1 MTIRPEILDE
11 LLKNYAKP
19 EDLTGEGG
27 ILKQL
32 TKALVE
38 RALNAEMDVHLDDP
52 KYQTE
57 GKAKRDRR
65 NGHSQKTLKGE
76 FGEAIIDIP
85 RDRNGEFEPII
96 VKKGQTRFDGFD
108 GKILSLY
115 GRGMTTRDIQ
125 DQLKDMYGVEV
136 SATLISQVTD
146 AVLDE
151 VKTWQCRSLSAVYP
165 LVWMDAIIVKV
176 RENGRVINKAIHLV
190 LAVNLQGEKELLGMW
205 MSQNEGAKF
214 WMNVLTELKNRGVQ
228 DIFIACVD
236 GLTGFPEA
244 IAATFPDT
252 LVQLCMVHMVR
263 NSVAFVSYRDRK
275 AVCADLKAIYSAAT
289 EDEAELNLELFAE
302 KWDSQYPTISRSWRA
317 RWVNVI
323 PMFAFP
329 PEIRKVMY
337 TTNAIES
344 VNMCLRKVT
353 KNHRIFPTDEAALK
367 VIYLAINNL
376 SKKWTMPI
384 RDWKPALNRFAIEFE
399 GRMPREICP

>member
-1 MTIRPEILDE
+1 
-11 LLKNYAKP
+11 
-19 EDLTGEGG
+19 
-27 ILKQL
+27 
-32 TKALVE
+32 
-38 RALNAEMDVHLDDP
+38 
-52 KYQTE
+52 
-57 GKAKRDRR
+57 
-65 NGHSQKTLKGE
+65 
-76 FGEAIIDIP
+76 
-85 RDRNGEFEPII
+85 
-96 VKKGQTRFDGFD
+96 
-108 GKILSLY
+108 
-115 GRGMTTRDIQ
+115 
-125 DQLKDMYGVEV
+125 
-136 SATLISQVTD
+136 
-146 AVLDE
+146 
-151 VKTWQCRSLSAVYP
+151 
-165 LVWMDAIIVKV
+165 
-176 RENGRVINKAIHLV
+176 V

-205 MSQNEGAKF
+205 ISQSEGAKF

-244 IAATFPDT
+244 IAATYPET

-263 NSVAFVSYRDRK
+263 NSVAFVSYKDRK
-275 AVCADLKAIYSAAT
+275 AVCADLKAIYSSAT

-302 KWDSQYPTISRSWRA
+302 RWDAQYPTISRSWRVH
-317 RWVNVI
+317 WVNVI

-337 TTNAIES
+337 TTNAYAFGGAKLYES

-353 KNHRIFPTDEAALK
+353 KNHRIFPSDEAALK

>member
-1 MTIRPEILDE
+1 
-11 LLKNYAKP
+11 
-19 EDLTGEGG
+19 
-27 ILKQL
+27 
-32 TKALVE
+32 
-38 RALNAEMDVHLDDP
+38 
-52 KYQTE
+52 
-57 GKAKRDRR
+57 
-65 NGHSQKTLKGE
+65 
-76 FGEAIIDIP
+76 
-85 RDRNGEFEPII
+85 
-96 VKKGQTRFDGFD
+96 
-108 GKILSLY
+108 
-115 GRGMTTRDIQ
+115 MTTRDIQ

-151 VKTWQCRSLSAVYP
+151 VKTWQCRPLSAVYP
-165 LVWMDAIIVKV
+165 LVWMDAIVVKV

-190 LAVNLQGEKELLGMW
+190 LAINLNGEKELLGMW
-205 MSQNEGAKF
+205 MSQSEGAKF

-228 DIFIACVD
+228 DILIACVD
-236 GLTGFPEA
+236 GLTGFPEV
-244 IAATFPDT
+244 IAATYPDT

-263 NSVAFVSYRDRK
+263 NSVAFVSYKDRK

-289 EDEAELNLELFAE
+289 EDEAELHLELFAE
-302 KWDSQYPTISRSWRA
+302 RWDVQYPTISKSWRA

-399 GRMPREICP
+399 GMMPREICP

>member
-1 MTIRPEILDE
+1 MTIRPELLDE
-11 LLKNYAKP
+11 LLKDYTKP
-19 EDLTGEGG
+19 EDLVGEGG
-27 ILKQL
+27 LLKQL

-38 RALNAEMDVHLDDP
+38 RCLDTEMEVHLADP

-65 NGHSQKTLKGE
+65 NGHSKKTIKGE
-76 FGEAIIDIP
+76 FGQTTLDIP
-85 RDRNGEFEPII
+85 RDRNGEFEPVII
-96 VKKGQTRFDGFD
+96 QKGQTRFDGFN

-136 SATLISQVTD
+136 SATLISEVTD

-151 VKTWQCRSLSAVYP
+151 VKIWQSRSLSAVYP
-165 LVWMDAIIVKV
+165 LMWLDAIVVKV

-190 LAVNLQGEKELLGMW
+190 LAVNLNGEKELLGMW
-205 MSQNEGAKF
+205 ISQNEGAKF
-214 WMNVLTELKNRGVQ
+214 WMSVLTDLKNRGVQ

-244 IAATFPDT
+244 IAATYPNT
-252 LVQLCMVHMVR
+252 LVQLCLVHMVR
-263 NSVAFVSYRDRK
+263 NSAAYVSYKHRK
-275 AVCADLKAIYSAAT
+275 EVCADLKAVYTAAT

-302 KWDSQYPTISRSWRA
+302 KWDAQYPTISRSWKNH
-317 RWVNVI
+317 WVNII
-323 PMFAFP
+323 PMFTFP

-344 VNMCLRKVT
+344 LNMTLRKVT
-353 KNHRIFPTDEAALK
+353 KNHRVFPNDEAVLK
-367 VIYLAINNL
+367 VIYLAIGNL

-384 RDWKPALNRFAIEFE
+384 REWKPALNRFAIEFE
-399 GRMPREICP
+399 GRLPKEICP

>member
-1 MTIRPEILDE
+1 MTIRPELLDE
-11 LLKNYAKP
+11 LLQHYSKP
-19 EDLTGEGG
+19 EDLTGENGL
-27 ILKQL
+27 LKQL

-52 KYQTE
+52 KYKTD

-76 FGEAIIDIP
+76 FGEAVIDIP

-96 VKKGQTRFDGFD
+96 IKKGQTRFDGFD
-108 GKILSLY
+108 SKILSLY

-125 DQLKDMYGVEV
+125 AQLEEMYGVEV

-151 VKTWQCRSLSAVYP
+151 VKAWQSRSLSAVYP
-165 LVWMDAIIVKV
+165 LVWLDAIIVKV
-176 RENGRVINKAIHLV
+176 RENGKVVNKAIHLV
-190 LAVNLQGEKELLGMW
+190 LAVNLRGEKELLGLW
-205 MSQNEGAKF
+205 VGQNEGAKF
-214 WMNVLTELKNRGVQ
+214 WMNVLTDLKNRGVQ
-228 DIFIACVD
+228 DLFITCVD

-244 IAATFPDT
+244 IVAVFPQA

-263 NSVAFVSYRDRK
+263 NSVAFVSYKDRK
-275 AVCADLKAIYSAAT
+275 TVCADLKAIYTAAT

-302 KWDSQYPTISRSWRA
+302 KWDVQYPSISRSWRNH
-317 RWVNVI
+317 WVNII
-323 PMFAFP
+323 PMFSFP

-353 KNHRIFPTDEAALK
+353 KNHRIFPNDEAALK
-367 VIYLAINNL
+367 VVYLAIQNL

-384 RDWKPALNRFAIEFE
+384 RDWKPALNRFAIQFE
-399 GRMPREICP
+399 GRLPKDLA